1 MGPIK
6 LVQLRTS
13 KAADKYVLREAVGA
27 KMSSSYFL
35 VSRKRKA
42 TRWQNSYY
50 CIGEGSTNN

>member
-13 KAADKYVLREAVGA
+13 KAVDKYVLREAVAA
-27 KMSSSYFL
+27 KMSPSYFL

-42 TRWQNSYY
+42 TRWQSSFY
-50 CIGEGSTNN
+50 CMGEGSTNN